1 MGYRSDVIIVLRN
14 DVVLP
19 HEVQHAMLKEC
30 GFKQEGHCEGHR
42 LYKANQIKWYENSP
56 DEDDPYHPIWIID
69 QFLKS
74 LDDGQY
80 RFFRIGEDASDI
92 DYDGRFYEEPFCVGI
107 VREFSYE
114 HLNDQNKESQ

>member
-19 HEVQHAMLKEC
+19 HEVQHAILFSC
-30 GFKQEGHCEGHR
+30 GFVLEGHCEGHR
-42 LYKANQIKWYENSP
+42 LYKANLVKWYESYR
-56 DEDDPYHPIWIID
+56 EIAIID

-80 RFFRIGEDASDI
+80 RFFRIGEDTGDI
-92 DYDGRFYEEPFCVGI
+92 DYEGGFYEEPFCVGI

-114 HLNDQNKESQ
+114 PLDDR